1 MVNKVILI
9 GNVGRDP
16 EVRYIATNTP
26 TTTISLAT
34 SEVYTD
40 KQGAQQSRTEWHR
53 VVLWNALAQLAEKHI
68 RKGTQLYVEGRLATR
83 SYTDKTGVQRSVTE
97 VVAETVKLLGSHPQS
112 TNE

>member
-16 EVRYIATNTP
+16 EVRYIAANTP

-34 SEVYTD
+34 TENYTD

-53 VVLWNALAQLAEKHI
+53 VVLWNALAQVAESHV
-68 RKGTQLYVEGRLATR
+68 RKGTQLYIEGRLSTR
-83 SYTDKTGVQRSVTE
+83 SFTDKNGVQRSVTE
-97 VVAETVKLLGSHPQS
+97 VVAETMKLLGSRPQS
-112 TNE
+112 ANE

>member
-9 GNVGRDP
+9 GHVGRDP
-16 EVRYIATNTP
+16 EVRYIAANTP

-34 SEVYTD
+34 TENYTD

-53 VVLWNALAQLAEKHI
+53 VVLWHALAQLAEKHI